1 MLVQGRKCII
11 STSTYVL
18 RSLGEV
24 DIAMDAFLMASK
36 VLDMELTV
44 SQEVRTTQIWQGV
57 KSGNDIYVLFY

>member
-1 MLVQGRKCII
+1 M
-11 STSTYVL
+11 TYVL
-18 RSLGEV
+18 HSLDGE
-24 DIAMDAFLMASK
+24 DITMDAFLKASK